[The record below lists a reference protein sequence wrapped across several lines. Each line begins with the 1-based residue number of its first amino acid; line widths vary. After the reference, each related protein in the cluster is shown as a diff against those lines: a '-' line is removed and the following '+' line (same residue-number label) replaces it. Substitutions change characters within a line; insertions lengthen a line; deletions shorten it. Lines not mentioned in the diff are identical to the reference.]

1 MPNECNSETPFQR
14 RQKVNKG
21 DSGYQTQAFTHR
33 HLHTCGHTDTHT
45 GGNERFTLLSIY
57 KSVNLIV
64 PITTIEAQF
73 KTRWCCVDCGYYNI
87 KENSPSAW
95 KTSWRLKIKSP
106 RVLFN
111 NYEKI
116 KNKRCT
122 IHLREMMDLPA
133 AVSAFFEILSWQVN
147 TALPDVFSIEVH
159 YNMLQLLLVI
169 MHL

>member
-1 MPNECNSETPFQR
+1 MKAESDQGRLWRSNSGLYT
-14 RQKVNKG
+14 
-21 DSGYQTQAFTHR
+21 YA
-33 HLHTCGHTDTHT
+33 LHTCGHTDTHT
-45 GGNERFTLLSIY
+45 GENKRFTLLSLY

-73 KTRWCCVDCGYYNI
+73 KTRWCCVDCGYHNI
-87 KENSPSAW
+87 KEKSPPPPCMKALPGD
-95 KTSWRLKIKSP
+95 WRLNHQEFYSTMC
-106 RVLFN
+106 
-111 NYEKI
+111 EKI

-133 AVSAFFEILSWQVN
+133 VVSAFFEILSWQIN
-147 TALPDVFSIEVH
+147 TVLPDVFSIEVY